1 MDSCTQV
8 IDVAG
13 GWRLPEAFQSPDV
26 ELQAAKKAVV
36 LGDDTSRG
44 KILVQGE
51 DCARAARQAFGAAP
65 DAVGTWVEAEGVEFD
80 PRGRI
85 DLTRSQWRPRSTA
98 PPAERGGK

>member
-36 LGDDTSRG
+36 
-44 KILVQGE
+44 
-51 DCARAARQAFGAAP
+51 
-65 DAVGTWVEAEGVEFD
+65 
-80 PRGRI
+80 
-85 DLTRSQWRPRSTA
+85 
-98 PPAERGGK
+98 